1 MLLNIS
7 QIIKKLNFKIN
18 GIIHIG
24 AGSGAEL
31 REYSKLNIK
40 NFLMI
45 EPDPD
50 LHRKLI
56 LRKYFYSFFY
66 KKKIFLEKCLIT
78 DNLKQNVPFHLMNV
92 KDCNSIY
99 DLHT

>member
-31 REYSKLNIK
+31 REYSKLNINK
-40 NFLMI
+40 
-45 EPDPD
+45 
-50 LHRKLI
+50 
-56 LRKYFYSFFY
+56 FFN
-66 KKKIFLEKCLIT
+66 
-78 DNLKQNVPFHLMNV
+78 D
-92 KDCNSIY
+92 
-99 DLHT
+99 